1 MAVNI
6 GPRIGIDGEAQFR
19 KEINNIIQQAK
30 ALDSEMKLVS
40 SSFDENT
47 DSQEKLEA
55 QSKILNE
62 QLQTQA
68 KRVELLE
75 KGLKESSEQF
85 GESAIETLKW
95 KQAVNEAKT
104 SLNNLQAATK
114 NFSNKSKDSKDAVD
128 KLTDVIQQQETELDS
143 LKRKYA
149 NMILEQGKTSSESK
163 QLKKEIEH
171 LSGSLEEN
179 RSRLKNAENAAEN
192 LGDSFED
199 AEKSAFDF
207 GDALKANV
215 IAGGIIEGIKGI
227 VGEIGNLAQETQEYR
242 KIMASL
248 DTSSERAGYSAEQTA
263 ESYKTLYGVLGDDQ
277 TAATTTANLQAI
289 GLEQGKLTELINGTI
304 GAWATYGDSIP
315 IDGLAESVNETIKA
329 GQVTGTF
336 ADVLN
341 WASLEGETFG
351 VKLKAN
357 TKANEEWNK
366 AVQDASTAE
375 DYFNL
380 ALQDA
385 ADSTERANL
394 VLKLFSEQGLAE
406 AGEAWQDNNQDIV
419 EANKATADF
428 QETTAELAK
437 KFSPISVTMQKGFN
451 KILDSASNMV
461 DESDIEKFTEL
472 LEDGA
477 DFIADD
483 VLPVVKDLF
492 DFIIDNKQTVI
503 SALTGIGSAVLS
515 WKISGAVSDI
525 TNEIKKM
532 TGAVGGVQG
541 TFSKLGG
548 TIKNLTTPIGLI
560 SIAVGGFSAILAK
573 NIQKI
578 NEESEAN
585 KESRE
590 ILESRTET
598 VKNATEAYENMAQAA
613 DESTRV
619 QLNQIDYAED
629 LYDTLTSLADE
640 SGKVKEADKARADFI
655 LNELNKALGTEYDM
669 TGNQIDQ
676 YQKLQDEI
684 KNVIDTK
691 KASILLTN
699 SETKYNDAIS
709 HVSELES
716 ERANSYRELQEQMEK
731 VEKAYENYK
740 FYKDKY
746 DYAIEHGDTNANW
759 RDMGKAEKDWE
770 TAKQLLIEYQK
781 TYDEAEYNVLTAYK
795 NIESYETAYQEFQA
809 GNIDAVISKLN
820 ELNSAF
826 ITSESISS
834 KSVTEQRQILEQQY
848 QNAVNSLEFAREQYS
863 LGTAG
868 FTQDVVNEYENLV
881 TKAREECEK
890 VGVSVD
896 EGYSAGINSQRDSVT
911 NAAQNVTSDILTEL
925 EGAKTDAQNSGDSLG
940 ASIITGLQIG
950 ISSRKN
956 NLISPVKNA
965 MNTVISVANQA
976 LGIHSPSKVFKE
988 IGEYTGEGFELG
1000 FQNSM
1005 KEASETAKQ
1014 IYTRFPEPLSLQPFS
1029 ISQSSLSPAGSLS
1042 SRSVSYGDFSIT
1054 VVAAPGMDENAIA
1067 DNVMQ
1072 KIQTAVKQ
1080 KEAVFS

>member
-85 GESAIETLKW
+85 GESATETLKW

-114 NFSNKSKDSKDAVD
+114 NFSNESKDSKDAVD

-492 DFIIDNKQTVI
+492 DFIIDNKQIVI

-515 WKISGAVSDI
+515 WKIAGTVSDI
-525 TNEIKKM
+525 TNKIKKM
-532 TGAVGGVQG
+532 TGAVDGAQG
-541 TFSKLGG
+541 SFKNFGTSLKNMFSPK
-548 TIKNLTTPIGLI
+548 GLI
-560 SIAVGGFSAILAK
+560 ITGIGIFGSILET

-585 KESRE
+585 KESRK
-590 ILESRTET
+590 ILEE
-598 VKNATEAYENMAQAA
+598 KTEAVKASTDAYNNMADSA
-613 DESTRV
+613 
-619 QLNQIDYAED
+619 
-629 LYDTLTSLADE
+629 DTLTQANLYQLENAEKLYTELTQLADE
-640 SGKVKEADKARADFI
+640 SGRVEEKDRSRAQYI
-655 LNELNKALGTEYDM
+655 LGELNKALGTEYDM

-684 KNVIDTK
+684 DNLVKKK
-691 KASILLTN
+691 KASILLEN
-699 SETKYNDAIS
+699 AETKYN
-709 HVSELES
+709 
-716 ERANSYRELQEQMEK
+716 
-731 VEKAYENYK
+731 
-740 FYKDKY
+740 
-746 DYAIEHGDTNANW
+746 YAIENKTKLEKERLNALEALEEQA
-759 RDMGKAEKDWE
+759 KKVKQAEQE
-770 TAKQLLIEYQK
+770 LT
-781 TYDEAEYNVLTAYK
+781 EAEQNLQLAVGGSTAYSDNIK
-795 NIESYETAYQEFQA
+795 NKQKNLETSKALLEEFQDNYDQTEA
-809 GNIDAVISKLN
+809 EIIKNLQNITFYESAYKDFVSGNVDAVITKLTD
-820 ELNSAF
+820 LSDSF
-826 ITSESISS
+826 ITSAEISY
-834 KSVTEQRQILEQQY
+834 KSTEEQKTILEQQY
-848 QNAVNSLEFAREQYS
+848 KDAINSLEWAREQYS
-863 LGTAG
+863 SGTAG
-868 FTQDVVNEYENLV
+868 FTQDIVNEYENLV

-911 NAAQNVTSDILTEL
+911 SATQNVTSDILTEL
-925 EGAKTDAQNSGDSLG
+925 ESAKTDAQNSGDSLG

-1000 FQNSM
+1000 FQDSM
-1005 KEASETAKQ
+1005 KEASEMAKQ
-1014 IYTRFPEPLSLQPFS
+1014 IYTRFPGPLSLQPFS
-1029 ISQSSLSPAGSLS
+1029 IPQSSLSPAGSLS

>member
-75 KGLKESSEQF
+75 KGLKEASEQF
-85 GESAIETLKW
+85 GESATETLKW

-227 VGEIGNLAQETQEYR
+227 AGEIGNLAQETQEYR

-515 WKISGAVSDI
+515 WKIAGTVSDI
-525 TNEIKKM
+525 TNKIKKM
-532 TGAVGGVQG
+532 TGAVDGAQG
-541 TFSKLGG
+541 SFKNFGTSLKNMFSPK
-548 TIKNLTTPIGLI
+548 GLI
-560 SIAVGGFSAILAK
+560 ITGIGIFGSILET

-585 KESRE
+585 KESRK
-590 ILESRTET
+590 ILEE
-598 VKNATEAYENMAQAA
+598 KTEAVKASTDAYNNMADSA
-613 DESTRV
+613 
-619 QLNQIDYAED
+619 
-629 LYDTLTSLADE
+629 DTLTQANLYQLENAEKLYTELTQLADE
-640 SGKVKEADKARADFI
+640 SGRVEEKDRSRAQYI
-655 LNELNKALGTEYDM
+655 LGELNKALGTEYDM

-684 KNVIDTK
+684 DNLVKKK
-691 KASILLTN
+691 KASILLEN
-699 SETKYNDAIS
+699 AETKYN
-709 HVSELES
+709 
-716 ERANSYRELQEQMEK
+716 
-731 VEKAYENYK
+731 
-740 FYKDKY
+740 
-746 DYAIEHGDTNANW
+746 YAIENKTKLEKERLNALEALEEQA
-759 RDMGKAEKDWE
+759 KKVKQAEQE
-770 TAKQLLIEYQK
+770 LT
-781 TYDEAEYNVLTAYK
+781 EAEQNLQLAVGGSTAYSDNIK
-795 NIESYETAYQEFQA
+795 NKQKNLETSKALLEEFQDNYDQTEA
-809 GNIDAVISKLN
+809 EIIKNLQNITFYESAYKDFVSGNVDAVITKLTD
-820 ELNSAF
+820 LSDSF
-826 ITSESISS
+826 ITSAEISY
-834 KSVTEQRQILEQQY
+834 KSTEEQKTILEQQY
-848 QNAVNSLEFAREQYS
+848 KDAINSLEWAREQYS
-863 LGTAG
+863 SGTAG
-868 FTQDVVNEYENLV
+868 FTQDIVNEYENLV

-911 NAAQNVTSDILTEL
+911 SATQNVTSDILTEL
-925 EGAKTDAQNSGDSLG
+925 ESAKTDAQNSGDSLG

-1000 FQNSM
+1000 FQDSM

-1014 IYTRFPEPLSLQPFS
+1014 IYTRFPAPLSLQPFS
-1029 ISQSSLSPAGSLS
+1029 IPQSSLSPAGSLS

>member
-227 VGEIGNLAQETQEYR
+227 AGEIGNLAQETQEYR

-515 WKISGAVSDI
+515 WKISGAVTKI
-525 TNEIKKM
+525 TNKIKEMAGAVDGAQGSFKNFRTSLKNLSSSTGVISAGIGLLATGISYVVQEIK
-532 TGAVGGVQG
+532 
-541 TFSKLGG
+541 
-548 TIKNLTTPIGLI
+548 
-560 SIAVGGFSAILAK
+560 
-573 NIQKI
+573 
-578 NEESEAN
+578 EESEAN
-585 KESRE
+585 KESRK
-590 ILESRTET
+590 ILEE
-598 VKNATEAYENMAQAA
+598 KTEAVKASTDAYNNMADSA
-613 DESTRV
+613 
-619 QLNQIDYAED
+619 
-629 LYDTLTSLADE
+629 DTLTQANMYQLENAEKLYAELTQLADE
-640 SGKVKEADKARADFI
+640 SGRVEEKDRSRAQYI
-655 LNELNKALGTEYDM
+655 LGELNKALGTEYDM
-669 TGNQIDQ
+669 TGNQIEQ
-676 YQKLQDEI
+676 YKKMQDEI
-684 KNVIDTK
+684 DDLIEK
-691 KASILLTN
+691 KKLSTLLEN
-699 SETKYNDAIS
+699 AEKKYKDA
-709 HVSELES
+709 LENKVKLEE
-716 ERANSYRELQEQMEK
+716 ERTEALSALEEQMQK
-731 VEKAYENYK
+731 VEDAEQDLENARK
-740 FYKDKY
+740 HISIGLGNEAARIFLVENAKNDLQIAKDLLKEFQDNY
-746 DYAIEHGDTNANW
+746 DQ
-759 RDMGKAEKDWE
+759 AEE
-770 TAKQLLIEYQK
+770 
-781 TYDEAEYNVLTAYK
+781 NVK
-795 NIESYETAYQEFQA
+795 TAYQNINTYESAYQKALA
-809 GNIDAVISKLN
+809 GNVDGVIA
-820 ELNSAF
+820 ELDELSNSF
-826 ITSESISS
+826 ITASEISG
-834 KSVTEQRQILEQQY
+834 KSAEEQKTILEQQY
-848 QNAVNSLEFAREQYS
+848 TDAVNSLKFAREQYS

-988 IGEYTGEGFELG
+988 MGEYTGEGFEHG
-1000 FQNSM
+1000 FQDSM

-1029 ISQSSLSPAGSLS
+1029 IFQSSLSPAGSLS

>member
-85 GESAIETLKW
+85 GESATETLKW

-461 DESDIEKFTEL
+461 DKSDIEKFTEL

-525 TNEIKKM
+525 TNKIKKM
-532 TGAVGGVQG
+532 TGAVDGAQG
-541 TFSKLGG
+541 SFKKLGTNIGNMISPMGIFATSVGLLG
-548 TIKNLTTPIGLI
+548 TGVSYVVQEIK
-560 SIAVGGFSAILAK
+560 K
-573 NIQKI
+573 
-578 NEESEAN
+578 ESDIN

-590 ILESRTET
+590 ILESRTQA
-598 VKNATEAYENMAQAA
+598 VKSATEAYKNMAQAA

-619 QLNQIDYAED
+619 QLNQINNAEN
-629 LYDTLTSLADE
+629 LYNELTALADG

-655 LNELNKALGTEYDM
+655 LNELNKALDTEYDM

-759 RDMGKAEKDWE
+759 WDMAKAEEDWK

-848 QNAVNSLEFAREQYS
+848 QNAVNSLKFAREQYS

-988 IGEYTGEGFELG
+988 MGEYTGEGFEHG
-1000 FQNSM
+1000 FQDSM

-1029 ISQSSLSPAGSLS
+1029 IFQSSLSPAGSLS

>member
-227 VGEIGNLAQETQEYR
+227 AGEIGNLAQETQEYR

-492 DFIIDNKQTVI
+492 DFIIDN
-503 SALTGIGSAVLS
+503 
-515 WKISGAVSDI
+515 
-525 TNEIKKM
+525 
-532 TGAVGGVQG
+532 
-541 TFSKLGG
+541 SK
-548 TIKNLTTPIGLI
+548 P
-560 SIAVGGFSAILAK
+560 
-573 NIQKI
+573 
-578 NEESEAN
+578 
-585 KESRE
+585 
-590 ILESRTET
+590 
-598 VKNATEAYENMAQAA
+598 
-613 DESTRV
+613 
-619 QLNQIDYAED
+619 
-629 LYDTLTSLADE
+629 LY
-640 SGKVKEADKARADFI
+640 
-655 LNELNKALGTEYDM
+655 
-669 TGNQIDQ
+669 
-676 YQKLQDEI
+676 
-684 KNVIDTK
+684 
-691 KASILLTN
+691 
-699 SETKYNDAIS
+699 
-709 HVSELES
+709 
-716 ERANSYRELQEQMEK
+716 
-731 VEKAYENYK
+731 
-740 FYKDKY
+740 
-746 DYAIEHGDTNANW
+746 
-759 RDMGKAEKDWE
+759 
-770 TAKQLLIEYQK
+770 
-781 TYDEAEYNVLTAYK
+781 
-795 NIESYETAYQEFQA
+795 
-809 GNIDAVISKLN
+809 
-820 ELNSAF
+820 
-826 ITSESISS
+826 
-834 KSVTEQRQILEQQY
+834 
-848 QNAVNSLEFAREQYS
+848 
-863 LGTAG
+863 
-868 FTQDVVNEYENLV
+868 
-881 TKAREECEK
+881 
-890 VGVSVD
+890 
-896 EGYSAGINSQRDSVT
+896 
-911 NAAQNVTSDILTEL
+911 
-925 EGAKTDAQNSGDSLG
+925 
-940 ASIITGLQIG
+940 
-950 ISSRKN
+950 
-956 NLISPVKNA
+956 P
-965 MNTVISVANQA
+965 
-976 LGIHSPSKVFKE
+976 P
-988 IGEYTGEGFELG
+988 
-1000 FQNSM
+1000 
-1005 KEASETAKQ
+1005 
-1014 IYTRFPEPLSLQPFS
+1014 
-1029 ISQSSLSPAGSLS
+1029 
-1042 SRSVSYGDFSIT
+1042 
-1054 VVAAPGMDENAIA
+1054 
-1067 DNVMQ
+1067 
-1072 KIQTAVKQ
+1072 
-1080 KEAVFS
+1080 

>member
-75 KGLKESSEQF
+75 KGLKEASEQF
-85 GESAIETLKW
+85 GESATETLKW

-192 LGDSFED
+192 LGDSFDD

-227 VGEIGNLAQETQEYR
+227 AGEIGNLAQETQEYR

-304 GAWATYGDSIP
+304 GAWATYNDSIP
-315 IDGLAESVNETIKA
+315 IDGLAEAVNETIKA
-329 GQVTGTF
+329 GQVTGNF

-483 VLPVVKDLF
+483 VLPAVKDLF

-515 WKISGAVSDI
+515 WKISGAVTKI
-525 TNEIKKM
+525 TNKIKEMAGAVDGAQGSFKNFRTSLKNLSSSTGVISAGIGLLATGISYVVQEIK
-532 TGAVGGVQG
+532 
-541 TFSKLGG
+541 
-548 TIKNLTTPIGLI
+548 
-560 SIAVGGFSAILAK
+560 
-573 NIQKI
+573 
-578 NEESEAN
+578 EESEAN
-585 KESRE
+585 KESRK
-590 ILESRTET
+590 ILEE
-598 VKNATEAYENMAQAA
+598 KTEAVKASTDAYNNMADSA
-613 DESTRV
+613 
-619 QLNQIDYAED
+619 
-629 LYDTLTSLADE
+629 DTLTQANMYQLENSEKLYAELTQLADE
-640 SGKVKEADKARADFI
+640 SGRVEEKDRSRAQYI
-655 LNELNKALGTEYDM
+655 LGELNKALGTEYDM
-669 TGNQIDQ
+669 TGNQIEQ
-676 YQKLQDEI
+676 YKKMQDEI
-684 KNVIDTK
+684 DDLIEK
-691 KASILLTN
+691 KKLSTLLEN
-699 SETKYNDAIS
+699 AEKKYKDA
-709 HVSELES
+709 LENKVKLEE
-716 ERANSYRELQEQMEK
+716 ERTEALSALEEQMQK
-731 VEKAYENYK
+731 VEDAEQDLENARK
-740 FYKDKY
+740 HISIGLGNEAARIFLVESAKNDLQIAKDLLKEFQDNY
-746 DYAIEHGDTNANW
+746 DQ
-759 RDMGKAEKDWE
+759 AEE
-770 TAKQLLIEYQK
+770 
-781 TYDEAEYNVLTAYK
+781 NVK
-795 NIESYETAYQEFQA
+795 TAYQNIATYESAYQKALA
-809 GNIDAVISKLN
+809 GNVDGVIAELN
-820 ELNSAF
+820 ELSNSF
-826 ITSESISS
+826 ITASEISS
-834 KSVTEQRQILEQQY
+834 KSAEEQKTILEQQY
-848 QNAVNSLEFAREQYS
+848 TDAVNSLEFAREQYS

-868 FTQDVVNEYENLV
+868 FTQDVVTEYENLV

-925 EGAKTDAQNSGDSLG
+925 ESAKTDAQNSGDSLG

-1000 FQNSM
+1000 FQDSM

-1014 IYTRFPEPLSLQPFS
+1014 IYTRFPAPLSLQPFS
-1029 ISQSSLSPAGSLS
+1029 IPQSSLSPAGSLS